1 MTPTILRV
9 QPVSDRQ
16 TCNTCTQPNADRIK
30 RTMHWRDASR
40 VWRCEVCEPFVVV
53 PMSAPSAEPP
63 LSADLRDASPG
74 TELVAPTQR
83 ESVSGGA
90 LSSVARRAVEHF
102 GAESQC
108 AQAIEECA
116 ELIVALRHWDRGRC
130 FADDVAAE
138 VADVSIMLDQLA
150 HIVGRDLVAAAKA
163 KKLEALEKL
172 IVSEVAA

>member
-16 TCNTCTQPNADRIK
+16 TCNTCTQPNAERIA

-40 VWRCEVCEPFVVV
+40 VWRCEVCTPFVVI
-53 PMSAPSAEPP
+53 PEFARTAEPP
-63 LSADLRDASPG
+63 LSAERDASPG
-74 TELVAPTQR
+74 TEPVAPTQR